1 VIALKTPLART
12 ACTALIAACML
23 ALAPGLGAA
32 DTPKGDPAAGK
43 KIVNDRKLGNCMA
56 CHVIPDAES
65 PGNIGPPLIG
75 MQARYPDKEKLRA
88 QIRDATVANPGSS
101 MPPFGKHGI
110 LTEQQL
116 EDVLEY
122 TWSL

>member
-1 VIALKTPLART
+1 MIALKTTLAG
-12 ACTALIAACML
+12 AAGTALIAVCVL
-23 ALAPGLGAA
+23 ALAPGLGIA
-32 DTPKGDPAAGK
+32 DTPKGDPEAGK
-43 KIVNDRKLGNCMA
+43 KIANNRKLGNCVA
-56 CHVIPDAES
+56 CHMMPGAKS

-88 QIRDATVANPGSS
+88 QIRDATVANPDSS

-116 EDVLEY
+116 DDVLEY
-122 TWSL
+122 IWSI